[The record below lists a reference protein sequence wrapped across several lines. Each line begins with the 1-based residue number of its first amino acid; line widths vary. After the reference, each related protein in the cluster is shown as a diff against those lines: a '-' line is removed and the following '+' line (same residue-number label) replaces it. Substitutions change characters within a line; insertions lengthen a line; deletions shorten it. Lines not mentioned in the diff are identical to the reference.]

1 MPQALGRTTDT
12 AGKGL
17 DKSSNGEFAQDACDS
32 QDEYPL
38 VLSNRT
44 FEAS

>member
-12 AGKGL
+12 AGEGL
-17 DKSSNGEFAQDACDS
+17 DKSSNGEFAQDARDS
-32 QDEYPL
+32 QNVYPL
-38 VLSNRT
+38 VLSNWM